1 MEMAM
6 LSKISLRTITRAAA
20 LIMKGGLVAYP
31 TDTVYGLGCDPLNE
45 RAVQRLV
52 RAKKRQQGRLPLLV
66 DTFGKA
72 EEIGWFDEVARKLA
86 RKFWP
91 GPLTIVVPARTR
103 LPEYI
108 TGATDT
114 VGLRIPAREDTIAL
128 IRACAG
134 AIVGT
139 SANISGNAS
148 PISASD
154 VMRQLGGQVDL
165 ILDGGTTR
173 SGTESSVVRVEGG
186 RVSILRSKAIA
197 NSRIFSLQ
205 YKTGPELSRVLK
217 ALC

>member
-1 MEMAM
+1 M
-6 LSKISLRTITRAAA
+6 LTKIGLRTISRAAA

-72 EEIGWFDEVARKLA
+72 EEIGWFDEVARELA

-91 GPLTIVVPARTR
+91 GPLTIVVPSRTR
-103 LPEYI
+103 LPESI

-114 VGLRIPAREDTIAL
+114 VGLRMPAREDTIDL

-139 SANISGNAS
+139 SANISGNSS
-148 PISASD
+148 PISAAD
-154 VMRQLGGQVDL
+154 VMRQLGGRVDL
-165 ILDGGTTR
+165 ILDGGT
-173 SGTESSVVRVEGG
+173 SGSGIESSVVRVEGG
-186 RVSILRSKAIA
+186 RVSILRSKAIV
-197 NSRIFSLQ
+197 NGRILSLQ
-205 YKTGPELSRVLK
+205 YKIGSQLYGVLK
-217 ALC
+217 ASC